1 MGAGGQGHGW
11 LLACVL
17 CAPPRRPALS
27 LSMTSLRSTPWLP
40 ALAVLG
46 SVTSLCI
53 GTSFAKKLFPLV
65 GAEGTSALRVGFSAI
80 VLLLLWRPWRW
91 PLSRQD
97 AGSVLR
103 YGLTLGTMNLLF
115 YLALRTIPFGIA
127 VAIEFSGPLAVA
139 MWASRRPV
147 DFLWLAS
154 AVTGLAMILPLGHGS
169 TLDPTGVLFALGAA
183 VCWALYI
190 VFGKRAGHLH
200 AGHSV
205 SLGLVAASLVVVPYG
220 VAHAGAALLDPA
232 ILAAGLGVAIVSS
245 AIPMS
250 LEMMAMK
257 RLPSETFGI
266 MVSLEPA
273 VASLLAML
281 LLGEH
286 LTSFQWLAIGFIV
299 LASIGSTVTA
309 RRARPEAAELAG

>member
-1 MGAGGQGHGW
+1 MEAQK
-11 LLACVL
+11 
-17 CAPPRRPALS
+17 S
-27 LSMTSLRSTPWLP
+27 PWLP

-65 GAEGTSALRVGFSAI
+65 GAEGTSALRVGFSAL
-80 VLLLLWRPWRW
+80 VLLLFWRPWRW
-91 PLSRQD
+91 PLSRRD
-97 AGSVLR
+97 AGFVIR
-103 YGLTLGTMNLLF
+103 YGLTLGVMNLLF
-115 YLALRTIPFGIA
+115 YMALRTIPFGLA

-139 MWASRRPV
+139 MLSSRRAV
-147 DFLWLAS
+147 DFVWLAS
-154 AVTGLAMILPLGHGS
+154 AITGLLMLLPIGQQS
-169 TLDPTGVLFALGAA
+169 TLDPTGVMFALGAA

-190 VFGKRAGHLH
+190 LFGKQAGHLH

-205 SLGLVAASLVVVPYG
+205 SLGLVAASLVVVPFG
-220 VAHAGAALLDPA
+220 VAHAGASLLDPR
-232 ILAAGLGVAIVSS
+232 ILAAGVGIAIVSS

-250 LEMMAMK
+250 LEMMALK
-257 RLPSETFGI
+257 RLPSQTFGI

-286 LTSFQWLAIGFIV
+286 LTGHQWLAIGFIV
-299 LASIGSTVTA
+299 LASIGSTITA
-309 RRARPEAAELAG
+309 RRARPEAVELAG

>member
-1 MGAGGQGHGW
+1 
-11 LLACVL
+11 
-17 CAPPRRPALS
+17 
-27 LSMTSLRSTPWLP
+27 MTSLRSTPWLP

-220 VAHAGAALLDPA
+220 VAHAGAALLDPS

-286 LTSFQWLAIGFIV
+286 LTSLQWLAIGFIV

>member
-1 MGAGGQGHGW
+1 MNSSRAI
-11 LLACVL
+11 
-17 CAPPRRPALS
+17 
-27 LSMTSLRSTPWLP
+27 PWLP

-65 GAEGTSALRVGFSAI
+65 GAEGTSALRVGFSAL
-80 VLLLLWRPWRW
+80 VLLIFWRPWRW
-91 PLSRQD
+91 PLSRRD
-97 AGSVLR
+97 AGYVVR
-103 YGLTLGTMNLLF
+103 YGLTLGVMNLLF

-139 MWASRRPV
+139 MWSSRRPV
-147 DFLWLAS
+147 DFVWLAS
-154 AVTGLAMILPLGHGS
+154 AVVGLVMLLPLGHRS
-169 TLDPTGVLFALGAA
+169 ALDPVGVMFALAAA

-190 VFGKRAGHLH
+190 LFGKQAGHLH

-205 SLGLVAASLVVVPYG
+205 SLGLVAASLVVVPFG
-220 VAHAGAALLDPA
+220 VAHAGVRLLDPG

-250 LEMMAMK
+250 LEMMALK

-286 LTSFQWLAIGFIV
+286 LTPSQWVAIGFIV
-299 LASIGSTVTA
+299 LASMGSTATA

>member
-1 MGAGGQGHGW
+1 MDAHK
-11 LLACVL
+11 
-17 CAPPRRPALS
+17 S
-27 LSMTSLRSTPWLP
+27 PWLP

-65 GAEGTSALRVGFSAI
+65 GAEGTSALRVGFSAL
-80 VLLLLWRPWRW
+80 VLLLFWRPWRW
-91 PLSRQD
+91 PLSRRD
-97 AGSVLR
+97 AGFVIR
-103 YGLTLGTMNLLF
+103 YGLTLGVMNLLF
-115 YLALRTIPFGIA
+115 YMALRTIPFGLA

-139 MWASRRPV
+139 MLSSRRAM
-147 DFLWLAS
+147 DFVWLAS
-154 AVTGLAMILPLGHGS
+154 AITGLAMLLPLGQQS
-169 TLDPTGVLFALGAA
+169 SLDPTGVMFALGAA

-190 VFGKRAGHLH
+190 LFGKQAGHLH

-205 SLGLVAASLVVVPYG
+205 SLGLVAASLVVVPFG
-220 VAHAGAALLDPA
+220 VAHAGARLLDPM
-232 ILAAGLGVAIVSS
+232 ILAAGVGIAIVSS

-250 LEMMAMK
+250 LEMMALK
-257 RLPSETFGI
+257 RLPSQTFGI

-286 LTSFQWLAIGFIV
+286 LSGYQWLAIGFIV

-309 RRARPEAAELAG
+309 KRQRPEAVELAG

>member
-1 MGAGGQGHGW
+1 
-11 LLACVL
+11 
-17 CAPPRRPALS
+17 
-27 LSMTSLRSTPWLP
+27 
-40 ALAVLG
+40 
-46 SVTSLCI
+46 
-53 GTSFAKKLFPLV
+53 
-65 GAEGTSALRVGFSAI
+65 
-80 VLLLLWRPWRW
+80 
-91 PLSRQD
+91 
-97 AGSVLR
+97 
-103 YGLTLGTMNLLF
+103 
-115 YLALRTIPFGIA
+115 
-127 VAIEFSGPLAVA
+127 
-139 MWASRRPV
+139 
-147 DFLWLAS
+147 
-154 AVTGLAMILPLGHGS
+154 MILPIGRGS
-169 TLDPTGVLFALGAA
+169 TLDPTGVLLALGAA

-220 VAHAGAALLDPA
+220 VAHAGMTLLDPA

-309 RRARPEAAELAG
+309 RRARPEAVELAG

>member
-1 MGAGGQGHGW
+1 MN
-11 LLACVL
+11 
-17 CAPPRRPALS
+17 AP
-27 LSMTSLRSTPWLP
+27 RSTLWLP

-53 GTSFAKKLFPLV
+53 GTSFAKKLFPLI
-65 GAEGTSALRVGFSAI
+65 GAEGTSALRVGFSAL
-80 VLLLLWRPWRW
+80 VLLIVWRPWRW
-91 PLSRQD
+91 PLSRRD
-97 AGSVLR
+97 AGSVIR
-103 YGLTLGTMNLLF
+103 YGLTLGVMNLLF

-139 MWASRRPV
+139 MWSSRRPV
-147 DFLWLAS
+147 DFVWLTC
-154 AVTGLAMILPLGHGS
+154 AVAGLVMLLPLGHDS
-169 TLDPTGVLFALGAA
+169 PLDPVGVILALAAA

-190 VFGKRAGHLH
+190 VFGKKAGHLH

-205 SLGLVAASLVVVPYG
+205 SLGLVAASVVVVPYG
-220 VAHAGAALLDPA
+220 IAHAGASLWSPG

-250 LEMMAMK
+250 LEMMALK

-286 LTSFQWLAIGFIV
+286 LIPSQWLAIGFIV

-309 RRARPEAAELAG
+309 KRPVTPSVEVAG

>member
-1 MGAGGQGHGW
+1 
-11 LLACVL
+11 
-17 CAPPRRPALS
+17 
-27 LSMTSLRSTPWLP
+27 MTSLRSTPWLP

-53 GTSFAKKLFPLV
+53 GTSFAKKLFPLI
-65 GAEGTSALRVGFSAI
+65 GAEGTSALRVGFSAL

-103 YGLTLGTMNLLF
+103 YGITLGTMNLLF

-220 VAHAGAALLDPA
+220 VAHAGAALLDPS

-309 RRARPEAAELAG
+309 RRARPEAVELAG

>member
-1 MGAGGQGHGW
+1 
-11 LLACVL
+11 
-17 CAPPRRPALS
+17 
-27 LSMTSLRSTPWLP
+27 MTSLRSTPWLP

-65 GAEGTSALRVGFSAI
+65 GAEGTSALRVGFSAV

-97 AGSVLR
+97 AWSVLR

-115 YLALRTIPFGIA
+115 YLALRSIPFGIA

-169 TLDPTGVLFALGAA
+169 NLDPTGVLFALGAA

-220 VAHAGAALLDPA
+220 VAHAGMALLDPA

-286 LTSFQWLAIGFIV
+286 LTSLQWLAIGFIV

-309 RRARPEAAELAG
+309 RRAQPEAAELAG